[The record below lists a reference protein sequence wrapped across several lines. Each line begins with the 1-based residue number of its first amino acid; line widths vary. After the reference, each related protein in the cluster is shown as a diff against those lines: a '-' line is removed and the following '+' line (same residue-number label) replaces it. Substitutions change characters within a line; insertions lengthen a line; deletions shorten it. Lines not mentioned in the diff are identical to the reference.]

1 MEPLF
6 IKCTG
11 PKCIQDRLIL
21 RNFSEQLYER
31 ASMINCFCN
40 DENYNL
46 PFFVEQVEYSKLTHY
61 TKSFLINDFLLAE
74 FVNIDV
80 VFKSIGKAK
89 LLIK

>member
-11 PKCIQDRLIL
+11 PKCIQDRLVL

-46 PFFVEQVEYSKLTHY
+46 PFFCRAGR
-61 TKSFLINDFLLAE
+61 I
-74 FVNIDV
+74 
-80 VFKSIGKAK
+80 FKTDALHKKFSYK
-89 LLIK
+89 